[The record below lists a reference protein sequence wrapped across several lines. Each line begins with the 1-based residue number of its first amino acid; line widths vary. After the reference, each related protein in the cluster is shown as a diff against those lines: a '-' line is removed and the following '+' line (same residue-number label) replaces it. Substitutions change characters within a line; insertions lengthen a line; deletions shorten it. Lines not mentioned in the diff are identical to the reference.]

1 MIKILHL
8 KLVIDQV
15 NIFLHVIIKMNLM
28 IGLIKL
34 HNKLNYHNQK
44 QIKNLKF
51 KQLYLQQLIFQLEKY
66 HLNYIKE
73 IIIQVLIKSIYY
85 FYLN

>member
-34 HNKLNYHNQK
+34 HNKLNYHN
-44 QIKNLKF
+44 
-51 KQLYLQQLIFQLEKY
+51 
-66 HLNYIKE
+66 
-73 IIIQVLIKSIYY
+73 
-85 FYLN
+85 

>member
-51 KQLYLQQLIFQLEKY
+51 KQLYLQQQIFQLEKY